1 MKKIGIIGFLS
12 VIFLLVVAIGVQADT
27 GPFFL
32 YSDGSCN
39 CKEIYMTSDGTLY
52 GEEIGC
58 PRTYPDNMM
67 AGGKTTNG
75 GSFGYVYG
83 GSPRVI
89 VYNANGTWQ
98 IFSNNGTSLS
108 LFNQGTWSFGPAP
121 TLESLKSLA
130 ILPSVDE

>member
-27 GPFFL
+27 GPYFL

-39 CKEIYMTSDGTLY
+39 CLEVYMTPGGTLY

-58 PRTYPDNMM
+58 TYPYPDSMM
-67 AGGKTTNG
+67 AGGKTTKG
-75 GSFGYVYG
+75 GSFGYSYS
-83 GSPRVI
+83 GSPRVK
-89 VYNANGTWQ
+89 VYGMDGTWR
-98 IFSNNGTSLS
+98 IYINNGTSLS
-108 LFNQGTWSFGPAP
+108 PFNNGTWHFGPAP

-130 ILPSVDE
+130 ILPSADE

>member
-12 VIFLLVVAIGVQADT
+12 VIFLLVVAIGVQADM

-32 YSDGSCN
+32 YSDGSCT
-39 CKEIYMTSDGTLY
+39 CKEVYMTPDGTLY

-58 PRTYPDNMM
+58 TYPYPDKMI
-67 AGGKTTNG
+67 AGGKTTTG
-75 GSFGYVYG
+75 GSFGYLYS
-83 GSPRVI
+83 GSPRGK

-98 IFSNNGTSLS
+98 IFINNGTSLS
-108 LFNQGTWSFGPAP
+108 LFNQGTWYFGPAP

-130 ILPSVDE
+130 ILPSADE